1 MVVVRADF
9 ADRQRLEEREAVRHV
24 DIWIERVQVEERASA
39 KALGLTCLRSS
50 KEATVAGVDL
60 VLLHCWCFRKCN
72 RKLDQFF
79 ARLALF
85 CYCCCSCC

>member
-24 DIWIERVQVEERASA
+24 DIWIERVQVEARASA
-39 KALGLTCLRSS
+39 KALGLNCLSS
-50 KEATVAGVDL
+50 KEATVAGLDL

-72 RKLDQFF
+72 KIRSVLH
-79 ARLALF
+79 
-85 CYCCCSCC
+85 